1 MKDCKENTFDR
12 IENDNLHESDG
23 SGFLTEDLPRLKQIW
38 KDGFG
43 DTDDDIEAFFS
54 LLFDPEA
61 VYITRENGIPVSV
74 MYLVEGLMLSEMPE
88 GKPVKVT
95 YLYALASK
103 WDKRG
108 RGYGRRTVRGAADLA
123 FARGADIVALT
134 PADAGLRDW
143 YRANVGFEMD
153 SLTKEEYEHLFK
165 EHRER
170 RPNDAC
176 TNATGAKNGSG
187 GEFPCHV
194 VFKRNFLELQELYSW
209 GETEVKDTVI
219 YEVREG
225 VEVPGFYWGPTLS

>member
-1 MKDCKENTFDR
+1 MDKCT
-12 IENDNLHESDG
+12 NDQVSEGKNASAFRP
-23 SGFLTEDLPRLKQIW
+23 SDLPLLKEIW

-43 DTDDDIEAFFS
+43 DTDEDIEAFFS

-61 VYITRENGIPVSV
+61 VYITREGEMPVAV
-74 MYLVEGLMLSEMPE
+74 MYLVEGLILSEMPE

-95 YLYALASK
+95 YLYALAAK

-143 YRANVGFEMD
+143 YRDQVGFPFD
-153 SLTKEEYEHLFK
+153 SLTKAEYDKKKGGGAASLSAG
-165 EHRER
+165 
-170 RPNDAC
+170 NVC
-176 TNATGAKNGSG
+176 T
-187 GEFPCHV
+187 V
-194 VFKRNFLELQELYSW
+194 IFKRNFLELQELYSW

-219 YEVREG
+219 YEVRDG
-225 VEVPGFYWGPTLS
+225 IKVPEFYWGPTLS